1 VGKGV
6 RQPQRHRFGGEQ
18 AQGPPF
24 PPCGGWTTRHRNQMG
39 LRFAGEAR
47 WGSGPRSFRQR
58 PEVLFHKPLARSLDC
73 HRARCY
79 LLRNF
84 FIAQPFIGLQQN
96 ARARHL
102 AGSRLASPDDAQ
114 KRVPLFRR

>member
-1 VGKGV
+1 VGKSG

-24 PPCGGWTTRHRNQMG
+24 PPCRGRTTRHRNQMG
-39 LRFAGEAR
+39 LSFAGEAR
-47 WGSGPRSFRQR
+47 WGSGPWSFRQR
-58 PEVLFHKPLARSLDC
+58 FEVFFHKPLARSLDC
-73 HRARCY
+73 HGARCY

-102 AGSRLASPDDAQ
+102 AGSRLADPDDVHE
-114 KRVPLFRR
+114 RVPLFRR